1 MRIILATNT
10 SKTTVKKSEGKY
22 QINGIPIT
30 VDNSIMNNIKYPADE
45 NAKGMKTL
53 NGMPMT
59 LTHPADNDGRNV
71 SVFSPDGIDF
81 YSGGKIT
88 NTYNKDGVWYADS
101 DIDEKKLRASDMGEY
116 FANRL
121 DSGEPIGVSTGLTF
135 EANNESGDG
144 YKMIARNMSFDHL
157 AMLHESEKPAGGDA
171 TVMRF
176 NGEDVQVFNVDDYEP
191 LDKQCKDKR
200 SRIKKAWNAAK
211 KLAGIIALSHDDI
224 RRQLNDEVNEDN
236 QRDRYKWV
244 VEVYDNY
251 FIYIDDSDD
260 GNYYQLGYEIDSNDS
275 VILSGEAQKVVKKF
289 VKANAFAPDT
299 DKGYNSQ
306 EFDVNQ
312 LNEDLI
318 MDRSEMLEA
327 LGLATNSQVSDDEL
341 KTLMKSK
348 LAVNASEDF
357 TKEDVTQIVE
367 QAVNAAVKPLQ
378 DQLTANADKELNEVA
393 EQVAALNKGLD
404 AEDAK
409 ALGLTKAKAF
419 LAANSAEFVAE
430 GYGSQHSGRSSASN
444 KKDEGFKD
452 LDLNAGLEG

>member
-10 SKTTVKKSEGKY
+10 SKTTVKKSDGKY

-30 VDNSIMNNIKYPADE
+30 VDGAIMNNIKYPADE

-59 LTHPADNDGRNV
+59 LTHPADDDGRNV

-121 DSGEPIGVSTGLTF
+121 DNGDPIGVSTGLTF
-135 EANNESGDG
+135 EANNESGEG

-176 NGEDVQVFNVDDYEP
+176 NGEDVQVFNIDDYEP
-191 LDKQCKDKR
+191 LEPLNE
-200 SRIKKAWNAAK
+200 SAFN
-211 KLAGIIALSHDDI
+211 KL
-224 RRQLNDEVNEDN
+224 
-236 QRDRYKWV
+236 
-244 VEVYDNY
+244 VEKLKGV
-251 FIYIDDSDD
+251 
-260 GNYYQLGYEIDSNDS
+260 
-275 VILSGEAQKVVKKF
+275 
-289 VKANAFAPDT
+289 FAPAT

-312 LNEDLI
+312 QNEDLI

-327 LGLATNSQVSDDEL
+327 LGLATNSQVTDDEL

-348 LAVNASEDF
+348 LAANASEGF
-357 TKEDVTQIVE
+357 TKEDVESI
-367 QAVNAAVKPLQ
+367 VNAAIKPLA
-378 DQLTANADKELNEVA
+378 DQLTANADKELNQVA

-409 ALGLTKAKAF
+409 ALGLEKAKAF
-419 LAANSAEFVAE
+419 LAANGAEFVAG
-430 GYGSQHSGRSSASN
+430 GYGGPQGGRTVNTNSDDGEYRSQ
-444 KKDEGFKD
+444 KP
-452 LDLNAGLEG
+452 GLEE

>member
-10 SKTTVKKSEGKY
+10 SKTTVKKSDGKY

-121 DSGEPIGVSTGLTF
+121 DGGEPIGVSTGLTF
-135 EANNESGDG
+135 EANNESGEG

-176 NGEDVQVFNVDDYEP
+176 NGEDVQVFNVDDIEQQEP
-191 LDKQCKDKR
+191 LNE
-200 SRIKKAWNAAK
+200 SAFN
-211 KLAGIIALSHDDI
+211 KL
-224 RRQLNDEVNEDN
+224 
-236 QRDRYKWV
+236 
-244 VEVYDNY
+244 VEKLKGV
-251 FIYIDDSDD
+251 
-260 GNYYQLGYEIDSNDS
+260 
-275 VILSGEAQKVVKKF
+275 
-289 VKANAFAPDT
+289 FAPAT

-357 TKEDVTQIVE
+357 TATIESVDTSKAPEWAETLIKKVNSLETQL
-367 QAVNAAVKPLQ
+367 A
-378 DQLTANADKELNEVA
+378 ANADKELNEVA
-393 EQVAALNKGLD
+393 EQVSALNKGLD

-419 LAANSAEFVAE
+419 LAANGAEFVAE
-430 GYGSQHSGRSSASN
+430 GYGAQHSGRNVNINSSE
-444 KKDEGFKD
+444 DEYRSRKP
-452 LDLNAGLEG
+452 GLEE

>member
-121 DSGEPIGVSTGLTF
+121 DVGEPIGVSTGLTF
-135 EANNESGDG
+135 EANNESGEG

-157 AMLHESEKPAGGDA
+157 AMLHESENPAGGDA

-176 NGEDVQVFNVDDYEP
+176 NGEDVQVFNVDDIEHQEP
-191 LDKQCKDKR
+191 LNE
-200 SRIKKAWNAAK
+200 SAFN
-211 KLAGIIALSHDDI
+211 KL
-224 RRQLNDEVNEDN
+224 
-236 QRDRYKWV
+236 
-244 VEVYDNY
+244 VEKLKGV
-251 FIYIDDSDD
+251 
-260 GNYYQLGYEIDSNDS
+260 
-275 VILSGEAQKVVKKF
+275 
-289 VKANAFAPDT
+289 FAPAT

-312 LNEDLI
+312 LNEESTMLDEKIEAKLKAANIKVEGLDADAKLAAYDTLI
-318 MDRSEMLEA
+318 TDEQKPQTNSEEAPAWAKALAAKVNSLEA
-327 LGLATNSQVSDDEL
+327 QLA
-341 KTLMKSK
+341 
-348 LAVNASEDF
+348 
-357 TKEDVTQIVE
+357 
-367 QAVNAAVKPLQ
+367 
-378 DQLTANADKELNEVA
+378 ANADKELNSLIADVVA
-393 EQVAALNKGLD
+393 LKINGIDEAVAKTMGVNALKGLL
-404 AEDAK
+404 E
-409 ALGLTKAKAF
+409 
-419 LAANSAEFVAE
+419 ANGAEFLAE
-430 GYGSQHSGRSSASN
+430 GYNAQHSGRNVNINSSE
-444 KKDEGFKD
+444 DEYRSRKP
-452 LDLNAGLEG
+452 GLEE